1 MSKNSISDLLSI
13 ILQILFYIS
22 VFAVVYSYLIY
33 PMLLRYLAA
42 DKSNP
47 TIVFQESEKLPYLF
61 IIMAVYNEE
70 KVIDKKLQ
78 SIFETSYPTNHFQV
92 LIGSDNSNDN
102 THQIIE
108 KYQQKYNNIHLQ
120 VFGGRNG
127 KIRIINQLVK
137 KYESEIVK
145 QRNAIFVMTDA
156 NVFFTEKMLF
166 ELAKYFK
173 NEKIGLV
180 GANVLNINIRN
191 AGISFQE
198 KWYIQRENVIK
209 YREGVLW
216 GSMMGAFGACYA
228 MRANLFRFVPQNF
241 IVDDFFLTMSVLKQK
256 KIAIKELKAI
266 CYEDVSEDIF
276 QEFKRKKRI
285 SVGNFQN
292 LNAFSDLLLPNKKG
306 IAFSFWSHKVLR
318 WLSPLFIIFAFVTS
332 LLLASQNLFFRIA
345 LYLQIGLFSVPFF
358 EFLAQKIGLHIKILR
373 FITYFYLMNIALLI
387 GMFNYLKGIQ
397 SNVWQPTKRN

>member
-1 MSKNSISDLLSI
+1 M
-13 ILQILFYIS
+13 
-22 VFAVVYSYLIY
+22 
-33 PMLLRYLAA
+33 
-42 DKSNP
+42 
-47 TIVFQESEKLPYLF
+47 
-61 IIMAVYNEE
+61 
-70 KVIDKKLQ
+70 
-78 SIFETSYPTNHFQV
+78 
-92 LIGSDNSNDN
+92 
-102 THQIIE
+102 
-108 KYQQKYNNIHLQ
+108 HLQ

-127 KIRIINQLVK
+127 KVCIVNQLV
-137 KYESEIVK
+137 ESSKNGIAAHK
-145 QRNAIFVMTDA
+145 NAIFVMTDA

-166 ELAKYFK
+166 LLVQHFK
-173 NEKIGLV
+173 NKKVGLV

-228 MRANLFRFVPQNF
+228 MRANLFRPVPQNF

-256 KIAIKELKAI
+256 KLTIKALKAI

-276 QEFKRKKRI
+276 EEFKRKKRI
-285 SVGNFQN
+285 SAGNLQN
-292 LNAFSDLLLPNKKG
+292 LATFADLLLPNKKG

-318 WLSPLFIIFAFVTS
+318 WFSPIFIILAFVS
-332 LLLASQNLFFRIA
+332 SILLYSQNLFFQIA
-345 LYLQIGLFSVPFF
+345 LYFQIGLFTLPFF
-358 EFLAQKIGLHIKILR
+358 ELLAQRIGLHIKLLR

>member
-13 ILQILFYIS
+13 ILQILFYLS
-22 VFAVVYSYLIY
+22 VFAVVYSYIIY
-33 PMLLRYLAA
+33 PMLLRYLAS

-47 TIVFQESEKLPYLF
+47 TIVFQDSEKLPYLF

-78 SIFETSYPTNHFQV
+78 SIFETLYPTNHFQV

-137 KYESEIVK
+137 QYESEIVK

-241 IVDDFFLTMSVLKQK
+241 IVDDFYLTMSVLEQK
-256 KIAIKELKAI
+256 KIAIKALKAI

-285 SVGNFQN
+285 SAGNFQN

>member
-1 MSKNSISDLLSI
+1 
-13 ILQILFYIS
+13 
-22 VFAVVYSYLIY
+22 
-33 PMLLRYLAA
+33 MLLRYLAA
-42 DKSNP
+42 GKSNP
-47 TIVFQESEKLPYLF
+47 TTVFRNTETLPYLF

-78 SIFETSYPTNHFQV
+78 SIFETSYPTDRFQV

-102 THQIIE
+102 THKIIE
-108 KYQQKYNNIHLQ
+108 SYQKKYNNIHLEI
-120 VFGGRNG
+120 FGGRNG

-137 KYESEIVK
+137 SSKNEIAAH
-145 QRNAIFVMTDA
+145 QNAIFVMTDA
-156 NVFFTEKMLF
+156 NVFFTKKMLF
-166 ELAKYFK
+166 ELAKHFK
-173 NEKIGLV
+173 NEKVGLV
-180 GANVLNINIRN
+180 GANVLNINIKN

-209 YREGVLW
+209 YREGLLW

-228 MRANLFRFVPQNF
+228 MRAELFRSVPQNF

-256 KIAIKELKAI
+256 KIAIKELRAI

-285 SVGNFQN
+285 SAGNFQN

-318 WLSPLFIIFAFVTS
+318 WLSPLFIIFAFVAS
-332 LLLASQNLFFRIA
+332 LLLASQNLFFQIA
-345 LYLQIGLFSVPFF
+345 LYVQIGLFTVPFF

>member
-47 TIVFQESEKLPYLF
+47 TIVFQDSENLPYLF

-127 KIRIINQLVK
+127 KIRIINQLIK
-137 KYESEIVK
+137 QYESEIVK
-145 QRNAIFVMTDA
+145 QRNVIFVMTDA
-156 NVFFTEKMLF
+156 NVFFTE
-166 ELAKYFK
+166 
-173 NEKIGLV
+173 
-180 GANVLNINIRN
+180 
-191 AGISFQE
+191 
-198 KWYIQRENVIK
+198 
-209 YREGVLW
+209 
-216 GSMMGAFGACYA
+216 
-228 MRANLFRFVPQNF
+228 
-241 IVDDFFLTMSVLKQK
+241 
-256 KIAIKELKAI
+256 
-266 CYEDVSEDIF
+266 
-276 QEFKRKKRI
+276 
-285 SVGNFQN
+285 
-292 LNAFSDLLLPNKKG
+292 NKCRG
-306 IAFSFWSHKVLR
+306 RSGG
-318 WLSPLFIIFAFVTS
+318 P
-332 LLLASQNLFFRIA
+332 
-345 LYLQIGLFSVPFF
+345 
-358 EFLAQKIGLHIKILR
+358 
-373 FITYFYLMNIALLI
+373 
-387 GMFNYLKGIQ
+387 
-397 SNVWQPTKRN
+397 